1 LGVPKHD
8 LFVTVDL
15 YEGKNIPVVVD
26 CIYSLGAACL
36 NVKGWNGPTIG
47 AKRSEKHEVHFTE
60 EQLNEMRDAFNV
72 FDKDKGGT
80 ISIDEL
86 HNVLDSLSHKAT
98 NEEIQAMISQVD
110 VNNDGEISF
119 DEFVQMMTHIDVPF
133 DEEMR
138 QAFDVFDKDG
148 DGYISREELRSILEQ
163 LQQTITEE
171 EFNDMMEEADK
182 DGDGRIDYDEFVK
195 MMSK

>member
-1 LGVPKHD
+1 MSKKQL
-8 LFVTVDL
+8 
-15 YEGKNIPVVVD
+15 
-26 CIYSLGAACL
+26 
-36 NVKGWNGPTIG
+36 
-47 AKRSEKHEVHFTE
+47 TE